1 MNASNVS
8 VGELLR
14 GWRQRRRMSQLD
26 LACSSE
32 ISQRHLS
39 FLESGRS
46 MPSREMILRLARHL
60 EIPTRE
66 RNVLL
71 TAAGFAPVYR
81 ERPLSDPALT
91 SARNAVELVLKGYAP
106 FPALAVDRHWS
117 LLAANEAVSLF
128 LVGVDAQL
136 LAPPLNVLRVSL
148 HPDGIAPRI
157 ENLAEWRDHVLARL
171 RHQISVSGDAVLS
184 GLYDELAAYPA
195 PRRRVRTSD
204 HESVAIPLRLRSDAG
219 VLSFLS
225 TTTVFGTP
233 VDITLSELAIEAFL
247 PADTATGEAL
257 RALAREEQRS
267 RAAG

>member
-1 MNASNVS
+1 M
-8 VGELLR
+8 GELLR
-14 GWRQRRRMSQLD
+14 SWRQRRRMSQLE
-26 LACSSE
+26 LACSAD

-46 MPSREMILRLARHL
+46 MPSREMLLRLARHL
-60 EIPTRE
+60 EIPSRE

-81 ERPLSDPALT
+81 ERPLADPALR

-117 LLAANEAVSLF
+117 LLAANEAVSIF
-128 LVGVDAQL
+128 LAGVDAQL
-136 LAPPLNVLRVSL
+136 LVPPLNVLRISL
-148 HPDGIAPRI
+148 HPGGLAPRV
-157 ENLAEWRDHVLARL
+157 ENFAEWREHVLTRL
-171 RHQISVSGDAVLS
+171 RHQVSVSGDPVLS
-184 GLYDELAAYPA
+184 ALHDELASYPV
-195 PRRRVRTSD
+195 PRGRERRVD

-247 PADTATGEAL
+247 PADDATAEAL
-257 RALAREEQRS
+257 RSLARGVTPTS
-267 RAAG
+267 LAG